1 VLELRGIAKR
11 YRGLRVV
18 DDLALRIGRGETIA
32 IIGPNGSGKTTTLDM
47 IAGNLL
53 PDAGE
58 IMLDE
63 AIVTQWSADR
73 RAAAG
78 VARTFQNGR
87 VFGNLSVAENV
98 LVGGF
103 VRRRATRPLSVLR
116 RIGFL
121 HPIALLAELLV
132 ALWQPRAAK
141 REGASAAAAMR
152 AQLVRFGDR
161 LAPGSERR
169 AYTLSYANRRRVEI
183 ARALNA
189 EPVVLLLDEPAAGMN
204 PVETAQL
211 IEQLA
216 ALRAAGQT
224 MLIVEHKLELV
235 YALADR
241 VIVLDSGKKIFDG
254 PPAGVAGD
262 PAVREAYLGSGRAAQ
277 ATRSTP
283 PVDAAALVALE
294 DIDAFYGPTQVLTQV
309 SISVG
314 PGEIVSLLGGNASGK
329 STTMKVLLGLVSPK
343 RGRVLIGGNDRTHS
357 SVATRIRA
365 GIASVPEARRVF
377 QSLSIEENLAVGA
390 YVRRDRDT
398 REDLDRVYTLFPRLA
413 ERRSQAA
420 GTLSGGEQQM
430 LALGRALMS
439 RPRVICM
446 DEPTMGLAPAFV
458 DRVLTAIA
466 DINRWGTSVLLVE
479 QNANA
484 ALQIAHRAYVLRSG
498 RIVLSGKA
506 ESLIGDPAVDDAY
519 LAGAHGE

>member
-1 VLELRGIAKR
+1 
-11 YRGLRVV
+11 
-18 DDLALRIGRGETIA
+18 
-32 IIGPNGSGKTTTLDM
+32 
-47 IAGNLL
+47 
-53 PDAGE
+53 
-58 IMLDE
+58 
-63 AIVTQWSADR
+63 
-73 RAAAG
+73 
-78 VARTFQNGR
+78 

-103 VRRRATRPLSVLR
+103 VRRRATCPLEALR
-116 RIGFL
+116 RVGFL
-121 HPIALLAELLV
+121 RPIALLAELFV
-132 ALWQPRAAK
+132 ALWQPRAAQ
-141 REGASAAAAMR
+141 REAASAAAAVR
-152 AQLVRFGDR
+152 AQLMRFGER
-161 LAPGSERR
+161 LAPRGERR

-183 ARALNA
+183 ARALNS
-189 EPVVLLLDEPAAGMN
+189 EPALLLLDEPAAGMN

-216 ALRAAGQT
+216 ELRDAGQT

-241 VIVLDSGKKIFDG
+241 VIVLDSGKKIFEG

-262 PAVREAYLGSGRAAQ
+262 PAVREAYLGPGRAARGAQ
-277 ATRSTP
+277 ATP
-283 PVDAAALVALE
+283 PVDRAALVALE
-294 DIDAFYGPTQVLTQV
+294 DIDAFYGPAQVLTQV
-309 SISVG
+309 SISIG
-314 PGEIVSLLGGNASGK
+314 AGEIVSLLGGNASGK

-343 RGRVLIGGNDRTHS
+343 RGRVLIGGNDLTQS
-357 SVATRIRA
+357 TVATRIRA

-377 QSLSIEENLAVGA
+377 SSLSIEENLAVGA

-413 ERRSQAA
+413 ERRTQTA

-458 DRVLTAIA
+458 DRVLSSIV
-466 DINRWGTSVLLVE
+466 DINRLGTSILLVE

-484 ALQIAHRAYVLRSG
+484 ALQIANRAYVLRSG
-498 RIVLSGKA
+498 SIVLCGDA
-506 ESLIGDPAVDDAY
+506 ESLIGDPAVEDAY